1 MILKSNNCIC
11 QIKILF
17 YRERHDLMTKNPN
30 ENYKE
35 KNSSTIV
42 SNSNVI
48 KRYFHLK
55 DFIYIK
61 ILKEGEEISME
72 VYLVI
77 LKKLIKSPKLRQ
89 TISRVKR
96 RKSFQIIFERK
107 KERLKLIRIDFK
119 FMNMISINK
128 NK

>member
-77 LKKLIKSPKLRQ
+77 WKKLIKSPKLRQ